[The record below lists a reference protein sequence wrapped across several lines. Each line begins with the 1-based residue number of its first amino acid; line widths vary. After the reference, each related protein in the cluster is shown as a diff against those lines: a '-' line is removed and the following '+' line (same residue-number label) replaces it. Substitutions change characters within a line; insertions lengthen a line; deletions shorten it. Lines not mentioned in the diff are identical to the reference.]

1 MKILKEREMFKK
13 SSKPFYIFILVFLTI
28 SLACGSSDNAGSK
41 VGEADSTKTK
51 ENTPEA
57 VPSKEVVIA
66 ATQEPTI
73 TVAPTEI
80 IKPREKFSVGD
91 IIELPDQIIVL
102 TGAEFK
108 GSVLVADFVIGNT
121 SDEFISISSM
131 LSFYARSADGTNLDT
146 EFFDC
151 GTSIDGPIAPGD
163 KLRGRVCWEGAAP
176 GTKIYYEEN
185 RFDTGA
191 IIWEINES
199 IPNSDLAIPEI
210 DKLVYSGESFN
221 VGEEVSFESE
231 KVVLNTAEIKNG
243 ILIANFSVYATG
255 TEEINVSSMLSFD
268 AQDKTGR
275 NLSQSYFDCPS
286 GGLDGTVQ
294 PGDVLKGNICW
305 EDATSGTKLIYE
317 YDLFD
322 SEYAIW
328 IID

>member
-1 MKILKEREMFKK
+1 MFKK
-13 SSKPFYIFILVFLTI
+13 NFKPFYMFIFVFLAI

-41 VGEADSTKTK
+41 VGEADSTK
-51 ENTPEA
+51 ENTAEA
-57 VPSKEVVIA
+57 VPSKEVIEA
-66 ATQEPTI
+66 ATAIPTM
-73 TVAPTEI
+73 TVAPTEPV
-80 IKPREKFSVGD
+80 KLKDKYAVGD
-91 IIELPDQIIVL
+91 IIALPDQIIVL

-121 SDEFISISSM
+121 SDEFMSISSM
-131 LSFYARSADGTNLDT
+131 LSFYARTSDGTNLDT

-151 GTSIDGPIAPGD
+151 GATLDGPIAPND
-163 KLRGRVCWEGAAP
+163 KLRGQVCWAGAAA

-191 IIWEINES
+191 VVWEINES

-210 DKLVYSGESFN
+210 DKLVYTGETFDA
-221 VGEEVSFESE
+221 GQEVSFEGE
-231 KVVLNTAEIKNG
+231 KIILNTAEIKNG

-255 TEEINVSSMLSFD
+255 TEEINVSSLLSFD
-268 AQDKTGR
+268 AQDNTGR

-305 EDATSGTKLIYE
+305 EDASSGTKLIYE
-317 YDLFD
+317 HGLFD